1 MKKKAFFVTSL
12 FMLSPFSHALDLVE
26 AYQRAKSTDPN
37 WQANV
42 YQYQADQLNLGIA
55 GGNLLPTVT
64 LSGNITRKH
73 QEMNQIDTSN
83 TGSGNF
89 FPTEDLVT
97 STSTTK
103 QIAVTARQPLFRI
116 DAWQGYKQVKTSV
129 QLSEVTLKLQQQQHI
144 LNVADAYFNVLRQQ
158 ALTIANLEEEK
169 ALFEQLKMMNAKLKE
184 GLVARSDVSE
194 ADAQYQNAHANR
206 IATGV
211 QLILAQEQLAQL
223 IGPYQKQ
230 LAVLRDDFQYQKP
243 IPASL
248 LEWSNLAQSQNL
260 DILQARLQQQYAND
274 ERRVEKAA
282 LYPQVDAVLSYGFNK
297 QTPETIISGNGQFDQ
312 IGVEMN
318 WNVFNGG
325 ITKKKIEKSSVN
337 VKKTE
342 ALLDAAIRKA
352 NTDVKKSFLQVETD
366 QATLQARKTAMQSSQ
381 LVSRASHAQY
391 NEGLKSMVDVL
402 LAQRNA
408 FASKQDYVNA
418 QYDYILNVLRL
429 KASVGQLTEQEIEQM
444 NIWLILK

>member
-1 MKKKAFFVTSL
+1 M
-12 FMLSPFSHALDLVE
+12 
-26 AYQRAKSTDPN
+26 
-37 WQANV
+37 
-42 YQYQADQLNLGIA
+42 
-55 GGNLLPTVT
+55 
-64 LSGNITRKH
+64 
-73 QEMNQIDTSN
+73 
-83 TGSGNF
+83 
-89 FPTEDLVT
+89 
-97 STSTTK
+97 
-103 QIAVTARQPLFRI
+103 
-116 DAWQGYKQVKTSV
+116 
-129 QLSEVTLKLQQQQHI
+129 
-144 LNVADAYFNVLRQQ
+144 
-158 ALTIANLEEEK
+158 
-169 ALFEQLKMMNAKLKE
+169 
-184 GLVARSDVSE
+184 
-194 ADAQYQNAHANR
+194 
-206 IATGV
+206 
-211 QLILAQEQLAQL
+211 
-223 IGPYQKQ
+223 
-230 LAVLRDDFQYQKP
+230 
-243 IPASL
+243 
-248 LEWSNLAQSQNL
+248 
-260 DILQARLQQQYAND
+260 QQQYAND

-418 QYDYILNVLRL
+418 QYDYVLNVLRL

-444 NIWLILK
+444 NTWLILK